1 VINLIAEEILNIL
14 PVNIRNL
21 ITNAK
26 GEGYIQEIRLKLGK
40 PLILIFDR
48 EEIITDY
55 EVTGIDIKNIM
66 SKMMNYS
73 LYAYDDEI
81 RQGYITIKGGH
92 RVGLCG
98 SCILEGD
105 RIKTINNISSLNIRV
120 SKQVLGCSD
129 GIVPYLATSGEIQ
142 NTVIISPPK
151 CGKTTMIRDL
161 ARNFSKKY
169 KVCIID
175 ERSEI
180 AGLNLGRSSLDLGIR
195 TDILDNCPKD
205 QGIMMAIRSMSPDI
219 IICDEIGTYNDM
231 ESILSALCCGIK
243 IITTIHGKNEND
255 LFDRPIF
262 KDIINNNAF
271 QRGVILK
278 ENKVGQVSYIYD
290 FNNKKK
296 VWEG

>member
-1 VINLIAEEILNIL
+1 MIAEEILNIL
-14 PVNIRNL
+14 PNNIKNL
-21 ITNAK
+21 VSNVK
-26 GEGYIQEIRLKLGK
+26 GEGYIQEIRIKSDK

-48 EEIITDY
+48 EEFVTDY
-55 EVTGIDIKNIM
+55 LVTNIDIRNIM

-73 LYAYDDEI
+73 LYAYDEEI

-98 SCILEGD
+98 SCVLEGEK
-105 RIKTINNISSLNIRV
+105 IKTINNISSINIRV
-120 SKQVLGCSD
+120 SKQVIGCSD
-129 GIVPYLATSGEIQ
+129 GIFPYLISNGEPE

-161 ARNFSKKY
+161 ARNFSKHF

-180 AGLNLGRSSLDLGIR
+180 GGLSFGKSSLDIGIR

-205 QGIMMAIRSMSPDI
+205 KGIMMAIRSMSPDI

-231 ESILSALCCGIK
+231 ESILSSICCGIK
-243 IITTIHGKNEND
+243 IITTIHGKDEND
-255 LFDRPIF
+255 LYDRPVF
-262 KDIINNNAF
+262 KNILTNNAF

-278 ENKVGQVSYIYD
+278 ANKVGQVSYIFD
-290 FNNKKK
+290 FKSRKRI
-296 VWEG
+296 WEG